1 MQSQN
6 QILVHFRTT
15 VIWLVL
21 NSFWLRWLVPL
32 QKAEQAFITLQYFQN
47 DFNKFETSSLGQA
60 ASNENNH
67 CSKKSAKTVAA
78 TIMLVTGQFVTRKH
92 FQQQIWGVY
101 SLIHKTCNWFWI
113 IHSKKGLDHSANPI
127 DKPREWKRGRMSREK
142 YCKKIAIWS
151 QTEIICLSIFLLV
164 SICRSAPIITKI
176 LSLSSTYFVFNIRHH
191 Y

>member
-1 MQSQN
+1 MACSTSKSWASFYNVAIFSKRFQQVRNKLAGTSCKQWKQS
-6 QILVHFRTT
+6 
-15 VIWLVL
+15 
-21 NSFWLRWLVPL
+21 L
-32 QKAEQAFITLQYFQN
+32 QQ
-47 DFNKFETSSLGQA
+47 
-60 ASNENNH
+60 
-67 CSKKSAKTVAA
+67 KSAKTVAA

-151 QTEIICLSIFLLV
+151 QTETICLSIFLLV